1 MITRKELEEMRSVDP
16 RTVDRS
22 TLVDIDT
29 VKIDQSLPKKERI
42 EAYIRQVKNP
52 YCYLQNGVVVK
63 ISFADKESLEDCI
76 KRCISQ
82 AI

>member
-1 MITRKELEEMRSVDP
+1 MITRAELEKMRNIDP

-29 VKIDQSLPKKERI
+29 VQIDRSLSKKERI
-42 EAYIRQVKNP
+42 EDYIRQVKNP

-63 ISFADKESLEDCI
+63 ISFAGKEKLEDCV
-76 KRCISQ
+76 KRCIDQ
-82 AI
+82 AL